1 MLYLWDVSVNQY
13 DRVMKIVMKRGEL
26 SAYDDDDVMEL
37 RQWNQDHVRLK
48 KLFSVSC
55 KQNLDLSL

>member
-1 MLYLWDVSVNQY
+1 
-13 DRVMKIVMKRGEL
+13 MKFFKERLEL
-26 SAYDDDDVMEL
+26 TAYDDDDVMEL

-48 KLFSVSC
+48 KLFFVGY